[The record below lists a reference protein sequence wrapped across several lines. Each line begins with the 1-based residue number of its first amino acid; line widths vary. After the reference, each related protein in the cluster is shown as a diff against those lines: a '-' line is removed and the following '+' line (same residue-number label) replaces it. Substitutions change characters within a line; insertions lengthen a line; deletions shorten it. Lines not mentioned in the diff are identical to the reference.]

1 MVGLMLEQVLL
12 NGLLLGGLYAAISV
26 GFSLVWGVLNV
37 INLVHGSLIVLGGYL
52 AWLAYYRLGLHPL
65 VALPA
70 IALLVGAVGAALQA
84 GLLNRVIAA
93 PVLITLVVTF
103 GLDLVA
109 NNILLLAFGADY
121 RTIRPSWTLGTARM
135 LGLQLP
141 LDRAMASICA
151 LAMTGVLYLL
161 LRRSW
166 LGRAIVA
173 VRMDRDAAAL
183 MGVRVQRIFIATF
196 ALGAAL
202 AGAAGTLLALI
213 FPISPLESQNYL
225 GTAFTVCVMGGLGSV
240 LGAAA
245 GGIALGLI
253 ESFSGFLLSPEYS
266 GTVSFVLLI
275 VLLAVRPEGLFGR
288 RGFA

>member
-1 MVGLMLEQVLL
+1 
-12 NGLLLGGLYAAISV
+12 
-26 GFSLVWGVLNV
+26 
-37 INLVHGSLIVLGGYL
+37 
-52 AWLAYYRLGLHPL
+52 
-65 VALPA
+65 
-70 IALLVGAVGAALQA
+70 
-84 GLLNRVIAA
+84 
-93 PVLITLVVTF
+93 
-103 GLDLVA
+103 
-109 NNILLLAFGADY
+109 
-121 RTIRPSWTLGTARM
+121 M